1 MAGGMALHDFWQKAQ
16 PKIRN
21 REALAGADG

>member
-1 MAGGMALHDFWQKAQ
+1 MAGGMALHDFWQTPQ

-21 REALAGADG
+21 EGALAKADG